1 MEKAKTLIIAAAVL
15 LICVSA
21 GLAEQQIT
29 TKGKISNVTVYRGQ
43 ALVTRTI
50 NTELPEGNTQLTVR
64 GLPGKIIP
72 ESLFA
77 QSSEDTK
84 VLSVRYRERAVR
96 NDIREEVK
104 ELDEQIEN
112 LETEIYQTER
122 KKHHLNHQWSMFVKL
137 RDFTISAA
145 DSDLNRGLLTFKP
158 IRDLTNLIQQEGQ
171 SYIEKTLA
179 FEQQLKELK
188 KELEL
193 LNRKRSQL
201 DSDRI
206 HTEREAVLYIKNLK
220 SKKQAGIELNYLVKA
235 ANWTPQYNLR
245 ADKDNSQIL
254 LEYNAVVNQTSGEDW
269 TKANIKL
276 STAEPAMV
284 AAPPTLDPLEV
295 KLSRENQATQQQ
307 RMPGFQKASAGQPF
321 TELIKSRKEQAKKGA
336 QAEDKLRKLAT
347 TNQLYEFN
355 IQQSALDK
363 VKEQVRKTRRI
374 EGISVTYE
382 LPGKL
387 SLPSRKDREL
397 VNIESVRLDG
407 DFTLISTPLLT
418 DYVYLQAQVH
428 NSSETIF
435 LPGPADMFRNGEF
448 VGKSSIPIVTSGEHF
463 TAGFGIDSQVQV
475 TRELKNKDSKI
486 KGGNRVDTY
495 DYRISI
501 DNYKNSKVNLRLVDR
516 LPYAEYR
523 NIEIELLEA
532 KPDLSKDIEKGI
544 LQWDLEL
551 PANSTGDN
559 ATIAT
564 YKFTIEYDKNM
575 TIQPSK

>member
-1 MEKAKTLIIAAAVL
+1 MKKAKVLIITAATL
-15 LICVSA
+15 LICISA
-21 GLAEQQIT
+21 GLAEPKIT
-29 TKGKISNVTVYRGQ
+29 AEGKISNVTVYRGQ

-50 NTELPEGNTQLTVR
+50 NTELPEGNTQLTVQ

-77 QSSEDTK
+77 QTSEDIK

-96 NDIREEVK
+96 NDIREEVR
-104 ELDEQIEN
+104 ELDEKIEN
-112 LETEIYQTER
+112 LETEIHQTER
-122 KKHHLNHQWSMFVKL
+122 KKQHLDHQWSMFVKL
-137 RDFTISAA
+137 RDFTVSAA
-145 DSDLNRGLLTFKP
+145 ESDLNRGLLTFKP
-158 IRDLTNLIQQEGQ
+158 IRDLTNLIQQEGGN
-171 SYIEKTLA
+171 YIEKTLA
-179 FEQQLKELK
+179 FEEQLKELNE
-188 KELEL
+188 ELEL

-201 DSDRI
+201 DSGRT
-206 HTEREAVLYIKNLK
+206 HTEREAVLYIKNNK
-220 SKKQAGIELNYLVKA
+220 GKKQAGIELNYLVNA

-245 ADKDNSQIL
+245 AEKDNSQIL
-254 LEYNAVVNQTSGEDW
+254 VEYNAVVNQTSGEDW

-284 AAPPTLDPLEV
+284 AAAPTLDPLEV
-295 KLSRENQATQQQ
+295 KLTRANQAQQQ
-307 RMPGFQKASAGQPF
+307 RASISKKEVDQPF
-321 TELIKSRKEQAKKGA
+321 TALIKSRKEQAKKGA
-336 QAEDKLRKLAT
+336 QAEDKLRKIAT

-355 IQQSALDK
+355 IQESALAK
-363 VKEQVRKTRRI
+363 AKQQVRETRRI

-397 VNIESVRLDG
+397 VNIESVRLG
-407 DFTLISTPLLT
+407 GNFTLISTPLLT
-418 DYVYLQAQVH
+418 DYVYLQAKVN

-448 VGKSSIPIVTSGEHF
+448 VGKSNIPIVTSGEKF

-475 TRELKNKDSKI
+475 TRELESKDSKI

-495 DYRISI
+495 NYRISI
-501 DNYKNSKVNLRLVDR
+501 DNYKNSKVDLRLVDR

-532 KPDLSKDIEKGI
+532 NPELSKDKEKGI

-551 PANSTGDN
+551 PANSTGDD
-559 ATIAT
+559 AFIVT

-575 TIQPSK
+575 SIQPSK